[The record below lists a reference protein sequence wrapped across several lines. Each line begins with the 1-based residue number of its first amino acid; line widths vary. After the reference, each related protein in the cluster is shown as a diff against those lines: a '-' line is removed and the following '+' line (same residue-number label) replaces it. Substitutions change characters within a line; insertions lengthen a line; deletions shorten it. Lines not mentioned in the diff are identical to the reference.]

1 MQHAEEF
8 FAAAMVAQEAGWS
21 EACRGLITAGIV
33 AYARPFS
40 GNEKHPETNPSPS
53 FSLRYLTNTERS
65 LHARIIEL
73 RNKAVAHSD
82 ADQNPVRVDA
92 CASNALIFSPSF
104 YDPLVESPNL
114 PAMQALAKTA
124 RHLLVGGSLN
134 ASRAIASESEQPER

>member
-8 FAAAMVAQEAGWS
+8 FAAAIAAQESGWS

-40 GNEKHPETNPSPS
+40 GNENHPETNPSPP
-53 FSLRYLTNTERS
+53 FSLRYLTDTEKS
-65 LHARIIEL
+65 LHARILEL

-92 CASNALIFSPSF
+92 CVSNALIFSPSF

-114 PAMQALAKTA
+114 PAMRALAKTA
-124 RHLLVGGSLN
+124 RHLLVGSSFD
-134 ASRAIASESEQPER
+134 ASRAIAAEGEQPER